1 LRAIAKDRQDLSADD
16 PEVFADSRNQ
26 VRDQMQLRHE
36 IATIEFCAT
45 QNYSRAAVLSAL
57 TIARH
62 PFYDHDL
69 RNCSIGA

>member
-1 LRAIAKDRQDLSADD
+1 MT
-16 PEVFADSRNQ
+16 PEACADSWNHMLN

-57 TIARH
+57 TIARQ